1 MHEQG
6 IAQSII
12 NEAKKHGKVKKITV
26 ECGDLGHLPA
36 NEMKEV
42 LEKMTD
48 WEIEIIKKK
57 AVVKCEKCGYK
68 GEPKIL
74 QQLHDQNIF
83 ECPKCE
89 MMFPQI
95 LEGENI
101 ILKSVEIEE
110 N

>member
-12 NEAKKHGKVKKITV
+12 GEALRQGDVKSITV

-36 NEMKEV
+36 NEMREV

-48 WEIEIIKKK
+48 WKINIVKK
-57 AVVKCEKCGYK
+57 AATVKCEKCQFE

-74 QQLHDQNIF
+74 QQLHDQNIY
-83 ECPKCE
+83 ECAECGQ
-89 MMFPQI
+89 MFPQI
-95 LEGENI
+95 LEGNQI
-101 ILKSVEIEE
+101 VLKEVEI